1 MTVLDLNHGA
11 TREASNGFSLRAVG
25 DYLARRAIFRQT
37 VNELNGL
44 SDRELADLGIHR
56 LDINRIARDAAARK

>member
-1 MTVLDLNHGA
+1 MTALDLNHGA
-11 TREASNGFSLRAVG
+11 TREASNGFSLRVIG
-25 DYLARRAIFRQT
+25 DYFARRAIFRQT

-56 LDINRIARDAAARK
+56 LDINRIARDASVHK